1 MMLRLCLAC
10 LLLGWD
16 VAWAEEAAP
25 NTTLEALPRT
35 ASLPS
40 DTPEKVKLGRLLFFD
55 PLLSATQDV
64 ACATCHHPQ
73 HGWADGRPTP
83 LGVHAEGLGPQRR
96 LVRDALFLPLT
107 RNTPT
112 VLNSAFNGIESGKTF
127 DPARSPMFWDSRV
140 LGLENQALAPLRTR
154 EEMRGEACADADAL
168 SAMVERLKTV
178 PEYRRLFGQEINASR
193 MAEAIAA
200 YERKLIA
207 ADSPFD
213 RFMRGDK
220 SALTAEQQHG
230 MRVFQKAGCA
240 LCHNG
245 PMFSDYKLH
254 NIGLTDSSTN
264 RQEFRTPTLRNL
276 RHTAP
281 YMHHGGSTTLD
292 EVLLFYDRLMDQA
305 AETLEG
311 GDADTLPPLDP
322 LLRQMN
328 MLPED
333 HAPIAAFLEALND
346 DSYDRSVPEHVPSGL
361 PVPGGKAR

>member
-1 MMLRLCLAC
+1 MRI
-10 LLLGWD
+10 
-16 VAWAEEAAP
+16 
-25 NTTLEALPRT
+25 EALPLS
-35 ASLPS
+35 AALPS
-40 DTPEKVKLGRLLFFD
+40 DTAEKVALGRLLFFD
-55 PLLSATQDV
+55 PILSATQDV
-64 ACATCHHPQ
+64 ACATCHHPA

-83 LGVHAEGLGPQRR
+83 LGVHAEGLGPQRM
-96 LVRDALFLPLT
+96 LVRNAAFLPLT

-112 VLNSAFNGIESGKTF
+112 VLNAAFNGIESGKAF
-127 DPARSPMFWDSRV
+127 DPAKSPMFWDSRV
-140 LGLENQALAPLRTR
+140 QGLENQALAPLRTR
-154 EEMRGEACADADAL
+154 EEMRGDTCADADAL
-168 SAMVERLKTV
+168 PAMVARLKAV
-178 PEYRRLFGQEINASR
+178 PEYRKRFGPEEITASR
-193 MAEAIAA
+193 VAQAIAA
-200 YERKLIA
+200 YERTLIA

-220 SALTAEQQHG
+220 AAMTAEQQRG
-230 MRVFQKAGCA
+230 MQVFQKAGCA

-311 GDADTLPPLDP
+311 GDTGTLPPLDP

-346 DSYDRSVPEHVPSGL
+346 DSYDRSVPETVPSGL
-361 PVPGGKAR
+361 SPAGVKDR